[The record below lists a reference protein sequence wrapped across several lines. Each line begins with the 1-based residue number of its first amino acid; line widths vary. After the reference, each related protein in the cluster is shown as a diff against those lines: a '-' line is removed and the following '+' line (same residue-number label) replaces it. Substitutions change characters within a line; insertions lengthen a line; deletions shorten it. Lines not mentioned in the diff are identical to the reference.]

1 MFLVD
6 EYLRPQDPH
15 VTALGLHM
23 DDIRLHMDEKGGERQ
38 ASERAE
44 GEGCCWGR
52 EEEEEEDGRAQR
64 RRKAFLLTTT

>member
-1 MFLVD
+1 
-6 EYLRPQDPH
+6 
-15 VTALGLHM
+15 M
-23 DDIRLHMDEKGGERQ
+23 DDIRLHMDEKGSERQ

-52 EEEEEEDGRAQR
+52 EEEEEDGRAQR